1 MRKSILQF
9 LSNYTNKSHQ
19 LSESFKLKMKKAY
32 IYIYTC
38 NELDLFVRNV
48 HYNCTIVSENILILW
63 KIFAE
68 ECHRNI

>member
-32 IYIYTC
+32 IYIYIHVMSWTYLS
-38 NELDLFVRNV
+38 EMF
-48 HYNCTIVSENILILW
+48 TITVPLSQ
-63 KIFAE
+63 KIY
-68 ECHRNI
+68 